1 VRPTREL
8 LRRAAEAVGTAILLV
23 AGFGFCLSRGRITL
37 LYPETVLSNAHPV
50 MKAQEPFLL
59 YLRDLRRR
67 LPPGATVVVL
77 SPQSAADL
85 PTGPSYLLPLGQLP
99 AQLVVPYTVL
109 FEPSASLPRY
119 VAVFRPGLHEDRY
132 RFHDDRY
139 RLVSST
145 ADDQLWELAAPPARL
160 DRPASSPD
168 GSR

>member
-23 AGFGFCLSRGRITL
+23 AGFLFCLSAGPLTL
-37 LYPETVLSNAHPV
+37 RYPATVFSNAHSV

-99 AQLVVPYTVL
+99 EQVVVPWTVL
-109 FEPSASLPRY
+109 FEPSASPPRY
-119 VAVFRPGLHEDRY
+119 VAVFRPGLHDDRY
-132 RFHDDRY
+132 RFQGDRY
-139 RLVSST
+139 RLLSST
-145 ADDQLWELAAPPARL
+145 ADDQLWELATPTSADSKVP
-160 DRPASSPD
+160 
-168 GSR
+168 